1 MLQAGDQ
8 APDFSLP
15 DQDGNL
21 VSKSDFAGKKLV
33 IYFYPKD
40 QTPGCIKE
48 ACSFRDNIEAFKKHD
63 IAVIGVSIDSEKSH
77 RNFTSKQNLNF
88 PLLAD
93 VDKTMVTAYGVWG
106 EKSMYGR
113 KYFGTFRKTFLVN
126 TDGTIEKIYQKVKVA
141 THAEDILKDWGLL
154 SVS

>member
-1 MLQAGDQ
+1 MTTLNIGDK
-8 APDFSLP
+8 APKFNLNDQSGESVSL
-15 DQDGNL
+15 
-21 VSKSDFAGKKLV
+21 SDFKGKKLV

-48 ACSFRDNIEAFKKHD
+48 ACSFRDNIDVFKQND

-77 RNFTSKQNLNF
+77 QNFINKQDLNF

-93 VDKTMVTAYGVWG
+93 VDKVMVNDYQVWG

-113 KYFGTFRKTFLVN
+113 KYMGTFRKTFLIN
-126 TDGTIEKIYQKVKVA
+126 EAGGIDKIYDKVKVA
-141 THAEDILKDWGLL
+141 THAEDILKDWGIN
-154 SVS
+154 

>member
-1 MLQAGDQ
+1 MLSVGDK
-8 APDFSLP
+8 APQFKLN

-21 VSKSDFAGKKLV
+21 VQMSDFKGQKLV

-48 ACSFRDNIEAFKKHD
+48 ACSFRDNIDAYKKHN
-63 IAVIGVSIDSEKSH
+63 IAVLGVSIDNEKSH
-77 RNFTSKQNLNF
+77 QNFIKKQELNF

-93 VDKTMVTAYGVWG
+93 VEKEMVNSYEVWG

-113 KYFGTFRKTFLVN
+113 KYMGTFRKTFLIN
-126 TDGTIEKIYQKVKVA
+126 ESGSIDKIYEKVKVA
-141 THAEDILKDWGLL
+141 THAEDVLTDWEI
-154 SVS
+154 S

>member
-1 MLQAGDQ
+1 MLSVGDK
-8 APDFSLP
+8 APKFKLN

-21 VSKSDFAGKKLV
+21 VQLADFKGKKLV

-48 ACSFRDNIEAFKKHD
+48 ACSFRDNIDAYTNNG
-63 IAVIGVSIDSEKSH
+63 IAILGVSIDSEKSH
-77 RNFTSKQNLNF
+77 LNFISKQNLNF

-93 VDKTMVTAYGVWG
+93 VDKEMVTSYEVWG

-113 KYFGTFRKTFLVN
+113 KYMGTFRKTFLIN
-126 TDGTIEKIYQKVKVA
+126 ESGTIDKIYEKVKVA
-141 THAEDILKDWGLL
+141 THAEDVLKDWEI
-154 SVS
+154 S